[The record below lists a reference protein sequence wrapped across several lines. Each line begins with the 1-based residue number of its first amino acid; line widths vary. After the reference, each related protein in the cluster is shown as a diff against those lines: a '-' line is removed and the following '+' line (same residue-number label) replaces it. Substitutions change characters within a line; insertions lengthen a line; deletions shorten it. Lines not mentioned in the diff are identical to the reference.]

1 MIYPSGRFIVVRN
14 QESEEQSFH
23 NISKEVDEIVAMEV
37 IIERNRRLL
46 AVAEHLKNERITQI
60 SIYDLK
66 KEFKKIRSLQN
77 PESDSEQI
85 ICIAWSS
92 DTKFIASIGG
102 APNYT
107 AVL

>member
-1 MIYPSGRFIVVRN
+1 MA
-14 QESEEQSFH
+14 
-23 NISKEVDEIVAMEV
+23 KEVDEILAMEV

-46 AVAEHLKNERITQI
+46 AVAEHLKYERVVQI

-77 PESDSEQI
+77 SESDSETI
-85 ICIAWSS
+85 VCVAWSS

-102 APNYT
+102 SPSYQ
-107 AVL
+107 AVLWDWHNNRTLGTGVMGT